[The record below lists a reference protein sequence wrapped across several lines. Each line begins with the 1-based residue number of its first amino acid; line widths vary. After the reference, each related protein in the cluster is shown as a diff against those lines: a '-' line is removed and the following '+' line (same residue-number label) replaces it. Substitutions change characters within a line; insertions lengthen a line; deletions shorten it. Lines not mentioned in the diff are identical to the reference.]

1 MSQIGH
7 DTVRRA
13 VSKLPYKLR
22 ELFFERRKNHWLMNR
37 ERKYDYDFE
46 HPEYVAWCLAL
57 YVELNAAVES
67 HMARAFGHGDTATDT
82 STIDSNTDKES

>member
-13 VSKLPYKLR
+13 VNKLPSKLR
-22 ELFFERRKNHWLMNR
+22 ESFYEQ
-37 ERKYDYDFE
+37 RKYHWRLHREHKYAYDHD

-57 YVELNAAVES
+57 YAELNAAVES
-67 HMARAFGHGDTATDT
+67 HMARAFGHGDTTTDPPT
-82 STIDSNTDKES
+82 DSNSEKES